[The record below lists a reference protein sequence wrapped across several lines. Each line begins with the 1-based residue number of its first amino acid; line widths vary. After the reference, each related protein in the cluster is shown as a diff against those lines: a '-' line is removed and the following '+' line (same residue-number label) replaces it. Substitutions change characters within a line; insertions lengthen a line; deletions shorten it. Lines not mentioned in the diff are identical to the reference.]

1 MMAAI
6 VDTHRFYLRIS
17 GIIVLCTLVLTFSFL
32 GVLAFV
38 SGDFETPLV
47 RLPWYL
53 LVGAAGFVASIVLLE
68 QVGGQGIDVIVTA
81 SVNGAFAMIIAALTV
96 EGILFTVRNP
106 GDVFVSQ
113 LVLYFLAA
121 GLAGT
126 GIAYWAL
133 RHWREFTRTGD
144 RL

>member
-1 MMAAI
+1 MAAI
-6 VDTHRFYLRIS
+6 ADTHRVYLRIS
-17 GIIVLCTLVLTFSFL
+17 GVIALCTLILTFSFL
-32 GVLAFV
+32 GILAFI

-68 QVGGQGIDVIVTA
+68 QVGGQGVDVIVTA
-81 SVNGAFAMIIAALTV
+81 TVNGIFVMLIAALSV
-96 EGILFTVRNP
+96 EGILYTIRNP
-106 GDVFVSQ
+106 ADVFVSQ
-113 LVLYFLAA
+113 LVLYFVAA
-121 GLAGT
+121 GLIGT

-133 RHWREFTRTGD
+133 RHWREFTRKRD

>member
-1 MMAAI
+1 MATMDDGRR
-6 VDTHRFYLRIS
+6 VYVRIS
-17 GIIVLCTLVLTFSFL
+17 GVIVLCTLVLTFAFL

-53 LVGAAGFVASIVLLE
+53 VVGAAGFVGSIVLLE
-68 QVGGQGIDVIVTA
+68 QVGGQGLDVIVTA
-81 SVNGAFAMIIAALTV
+81 AVNGAFLMIIAALTV
-96 EGILFTVRNP
+96 EGILFTIRNP
-106 GDVFVSQ
+106 SDVFVSQ
-113 LVLYFLAA
+113 LLLYFVAA
-121 GLAGT
+121 GLVGT